1 MNKKDSSLKLREMP
15 IGKLIFTMSMP
26 AIFSM
31 FVQALYNV
39 IDTIYISNYDT
50 TSNAVVALGYAF
62 VIQMIVMAF
71 ALGIGIGGNILI
83 SRKLGEQRKDEAS
96 NYGKTSLLISISFGL
111 IFFIL
116 SWFLPRLYM
125 NASSGVSEVQVYGT
139 DYLEIILCFSIFL
152 MVETNLTK
160 MLQSMGRMIVPMI
173 CQLSG
178 AIVNIVL
185 DPIFIFNLGLGIK
198 GAAIATI
205 LGQLVACI
213 IAIVYTIS
221 QKLDIELK
229 FKGYHFRFRQ
239 VGDIFYAGIPTIV
252 MNSIGAFVNLILYA
266 ILRKLD
272 PSELSIGVLS
282 LYFKLQSFVF
292 MPVFGL
298 TQGGLPI
305 LSYNY
310 GANIQTRYRKCLLI
324 LFGVAFSVMV
334 IGFILFQTIPET
346 LLALFSLEENAM
358 NMGRN
363 AIKIMSYSFLTAGL
377 SVIAVNAYQ
386 SLGKGLFALLMSIL
400 RQAGLLIPL
409 AFILSVPMG
418 INGVWISFPIAE
430 VTCTVIFIPILL
442 VYYRKAFQKKNSS
455 IELIED

>member
-1 MNKKDSSLKLREMP
+1 MNNKDSSLKLRNMP
-15 IGKLIFTMSMP
+15 VGKLIFVMSMP

-39 IDTIYISNYDT
+39 IDTMYISKYDT
-50 TSNAVVALGYAF
+50 NAVVALGYAF
-62 VIQMIVMAF
+62 VIQMIILAF

-83 SRKLGEQRKDEAS
+83 SRKLGEGRKDDAS
-96 NYGKTSLLISISFGL
+96 DYGKTSLLLSITFGL

-116 SWFLPRLYM
+116 SWFLPKLFM
-125 NASSGVSEVQVYGT
+125 NLSSGVNEVRKYGIEYLQV
-139 DYLEIILCFSIFL
+139 ILCFGMFI
-152 MVETNLTK
+152 MIETNLSK

-173 CQLSG
+173 CQLTG
-178 AIVNIVL
+178 AIVNIIL
-185 DPIFIFNLGLGIK
+185 DPIFIFNLGLGVK

-205 LGQLVACI
+205 LGQVSACL
-213 IAIVYTIS
+213 IAVIYTLTH
-221 QKLDIELK
+221 KLDISLN
-229 FKGYHFRFRQ
+229 FKNYHFHIRY
-239 VGDIFYAGIPTIV
+239 VGDIFYAGIPTII
-252 MNSIGAFVNLILYA
+252 MNSIGAFVNVVLYG

-310 GANIQTRYRKCLLI
+310 GANIKERYRKCLLI
-324 LFGVAFSVMV
+324 LFGVALAVMLV
-334 IGFILFQTIPET
+334 GFTLFQTIPGT
-346 LLALFSLEENAM
+346 LLSLFSLEEEAM
-358 NMGRN
+358 NLGRN
-363 AIKIMSYSFLTAGL
+363 AIRIMSYSFLTAGV
-377 SVIAVNAYQ
+377 SIISVNAFQ

-409 AFILSVPMG
+409 AIILSISLGV
-418 INGVWISFPIAE
+418 NGVWISFPIAE
-430 VTCTVIFIPILL
+430 VACTVTFIPILI
-442 VYYRKAFQKKNSS
+442 VYYHKAFQKKNLEM
-455 IELIED
+455 ELGD

>member
-1 MNKKDSSLKLREMP
+1 MNKDSSLKLRNMP
-15 IGKLIFTMSMP
+15 VGKLIFTMSMP

-31 FVQALYNV
+31 FIQALYNV
-39 IDTIYISNYDT
+39 IDTMYISKFDT

-62 VIQMIVMAF
+62 VIQMILMAF

-83 SRKLGEQRKDEAS
+83 SRKLGEMRKDEAS
-96 NYGKTSLLISISFGL
+96 DYGRTALLISISVGL
-111 IFFIL
+111 IFFTL
-116 SWFLPRLYM
+116 SWFLPKWFM
-125 NASSGVSEVQVYGT
+125 NISSGVSEVQVYGEE
-139 DYLEIILCFSIFL
+139 YLEIILCFSIFL
-152 MVETNLTK
+152 LIETNLTK
-160 MLQSMGRMIVPMI
+160 MLQSMGRMIIPMI
-173 CQLSG
+173 CQLTG

-185 DPIFIFNLGLGIK
+185 DPIFIFNLGLGVR

-205 LGQLVACI
+205 IGQFAACL
-213 IAIVYTIS
+213 IAVIYTIT
-221 QKLDIELK
+221 QRLDINLS
-229 FKGYHFRFRQ
+229 FKGYHFKIRQ
-239 VGDIFYAGIPTIV
+239 VGDIFYAGIPTII

-272 PSELSIGVLS
+272 ATELSIGVLS

-310 GANIQTRYRKCLLI
+310 GANIQSRYRKCLLI
-324 LFGVAFSVMV
+324 LFTVAFSVMA

-346 LLALFSLEENAM
+346 LLSLFSLEEKAM

-363 AIKIMSYSFLTAGL
+363 AIKIMSFSFLTAGL

-386 SLGKGLFALLMSIL
+386 SLGKGLFALMMSIL

-409 AFILSVPMG
+409 ALILSGPLG
-418 INGVWISFPIAE
+418 INGVWVAFPIAE

-442 VYYRKAFQKKNSS
+442 VYYRKAFKKKNDVLLM
-455 IELIED
+455 EA

>member
-1 MNKKDSSLKLREMP
+1 MNNKESSLKLREVP
-15 IGKLIFTMSMP
+15 VGKLIFTMSMP

-39 IDTIYISNYDT
+39 IDTMYISKYDT

-62 VIQMIVMAF
+62 VIQMIILAF

-83 SRKLGEQRKDEAS
+83 SRKLGEGKKDEAS
-96 NYGKTSLLISISFGL
+96 NYGKTSLLISITFGL

-116 SWFLPRLYM
+116 SWFLPKLYM
-125 NASSGVSEVQVYGT
+125 NASSGVEEVQVYGI
-139 DYLEIILCFSIFL
+139 DYLEIILCFSMFI

-160 MLQSMGRMIVPMI
+160 MLQSMGRMVVPMI

-185 DPIFIFNLGLGIK
+185 DPIFIFNLGLGVK

-205 LGQLVACI
+205 LGQLVAAC
-213 IAIVYTIS
+213 IAIVYTIIK
-221 QKLDIELK
+221 KLDIELG
-229 FKGYHFRFRQ
+229 FKGYRFSIRQ

-266 ILRKLD
+266 ILRNLD
-272 PSELSIGVLS
+272 STELSIGVLS

-310 GANIQTRYRKCLLI
+310 GANIQVRYRKCLFI
-324 LFGVAFSVMV
+324 LFGVAFLVMA
-334 IGFILFQTIPET
+334 IGFVLFQTIPET
-346 LLALFSLEENAM
+346 LLSLFSLEENAM
-358 NMGRN
+358 NMGRD
-363 AIKIMSYSFLTAGL
+363 AIRIMSYSFLTAGL
-377 SVIAVNAYQ
+377 SVISVNAYQ

-409 AFILSVPMG
+409 ALILSVSMG
-418 INGVWISFPIAE
+418 VNGVWVSFPIAE
-430 VTCTVIFIPILL
+430 VVCTAIFLPILL
-442 VYYRKAFQKKNSS
+442 VYYKKAFKRKNTD
-455 IELIED
+455 LALMGD

>member
-1 MNKKDSSLKLREMP
+1 MNNKDSSLKLRNMP
-15 IGKLIFTMSMP
+15 VGKLIFVMSMP

-39 IDTIYISNYDT
+39 IDTMYISKFDI

-62 VIQMIVMAF
+62 VIQMILMAF

-83 SRKLGEQRKDEAS
+83 SRKLGEGRKDEAS
-96 NYGKTSLLISISFGL
+96 DYGRTSLLMSIAMGL
-111 IFFIL
+111 IFFTL
-116 SWFLPRLYM
+116 SWFLPKWFM
-125 NASSGVSEVQVYGT
+125 TISSGVKEVQDFGIE
-139 DYLEIILCFSIFL
+139 YLEVILCFAMFL
-152 MVETNLTK
+152 LVETNLTK

-173 CQLSG
+173 CQLTG

-185 DPIFIFNLGLGIK
+185 DPIFIFNLGLGVK

-205 LGQLVACI
+205 LGQLAACL
-213 IAIVYTIS
+213 IAVIYTIT
-221 QKLDIELK
+221 QRLDINLS
-229 FKGYHFRFRQ
+229 FKGYHFKIRH
-239 VGDIFYAGIPTIV
+239 VGDIFYAGIPTII

-272 PSELSIGVLS
+272 ATELSIGVLS

-310 GANIQTRYRKCLLI
+310 GANIQARYRKCLFI
-324 LFGVAFSVMV
+324 LFGVALSVMLV
-334 IGFILFQTIPET
+334 GFLLFQTIPGT
-346 LLALFSLEENAM
+346 LLSLFSLQENAM
-358 NMGRN
+358 NMGRD
-363 AIKIMSYSFLTAGL
+363 AIRIMSYSFLTAGL

-409 AFILSVPMG
+409 ALVLSIPMG
-418 INGVWISFPIAE
+418 VNGVWMAFPLAE
-430 VTCTVIFIPILL
+430 VTCTAIFIPILL
-442 VYYRKAFQKKNSS
+442 VYYKRAFQKKNVV
-455 IELIED
+455 LLEDD

>member
-1 MNKKDSSLKLREMP
+1 MNKDSSLKLREMP

-39 IDTIYISNYDT
+39 IDTMYISKYDT

-62 VIQMIVMAF
+62 IIQMIVMAF

-96 NYGKTSLLISISFGL
+96 NYGRTALIMSISFGL
-111 IFFIL
+111 LFFIL
-116 SWFLPRLYM
+116 SWFLPKLFM
-125 NASSGVSEVQVYGT
+125 EASSGVLDVQKYGI

-173 CQLSG
+173 CQLTG

-185 DPIFIFNLGLGIK
+185 DPIFIFNFGLGVK

-205 LGQLVACI
+205 IGQLAACI
-213 IAIVYTIS
+213 IAVIYTIT
-221 QKLDIELK
+221 QHLDISLS
-229 FKGYHFRFRQ
+229 FKGYQFRIRQ
-239 VGDIFYAGIPTIV
+239 VGDILYSGIPTII

-266 ILRKLD
+266 ILRSLD

-324 LFGVAFSVMV
+324 LFSVALSVMIV
-334 IGFILFQTIPET
+334 GFVLFQTIPAT
-346 LLALFSLEENAM
+346 LLSLFSLEETAM

-363 AIKIMSYSFLTAGL
+363 ALKIMSFSFLTAGL
-377 SVIAVNAYQ
+377 SVIAVNAFQ

-400 RQAGLLIPL
+400 RQAGLLIPVAL
-409 AFILSVPMG
+409 ILSQPMG
-418 INGVWISFPIAE
+418 INGVWIAFPISE
-430 VTCTVIFIPILL
+430 VTCSIIFIPILI
-442 VYYRKAFQKKNSS
+442 VYYRKAFKAKNS
-455 IELIED
+455 IIGMEA

>member
-1 MNKKDSSLKLREMP
+1 MNNKDSSLKLRNMP
-15 IGKLIFTMSMP
+15 VGKLIFVMSMP

-39 IDTIYISNYDT
+39 IDTMYISKYDT
-50 TSNAVVALGYAF
+50 NAVVALGYAF
-62 VIQMIVMAF
+62 VIQMIILAF

-83 SRKLGEQRKDEAS
+83 SRKLGEGRKDDAS
-96 NYGKTSLLISISFGL
+96 DYGKTSLLLSITFGL

-116 SWFLPRLYM
+116 SWFLPKLFM
-125 NASSGVSEVQVYGT
+125 NLSSGVNEVREYGIEYLQV
-139 DYLEIILCFSIFL
+139 ILCFGMFI
-152 MVETNLTK
+152 MIETNLSK

-173 CQLSG
+173 CQLTG
-178 AIVNIVL
+178 AIVNIIL
-185 DPIFIFNLGLGIK
+185 DPIFIFNLGLGVK

-205 LGQLVACI
+205 LGQVSACL
-213 IAIVYTIS
+213 IAVIYTLTH
-221 QKLDIELK
+221 KLDISLN
-229 FKGYHFRFRQ
+229 FKNYHFHIRY
-239 VGDIFYAGIPTIV
+239 VGDIFYAGIPTII
-252 MNSIGAFVNLILYA
+252 MNSIGAFVNVVLYG

-310 GANIQTRYRKCLLI
+310 GANIKERYRKCLLI
-324 LFGVAFSVMV
+324 LFGVALTVMLV
-334 IGFILFQTIPET
+334 GFTLFQTIPGT
-346 LLALFSLEENAM
+346 LLSLFSLEEEAM
-358 NMGRN
+358 NLGRN
-363 AIKIMSYSFLTAGL
+363 AIRIMSYSFLTAGV
-377 SVIAVNAYQ
+377 SIIAVNAFQ

-409 AFILSVPMG
+409 AIILSISLGV
-418 INGVWISFPIAE
+418 NGVWISFPIAE
-430 VTCTVIFIPILL
+430 VACTVTFIPILI
-442 VYYRKAFQKKNSS
+442 VYYHKAFQKKNLEM
-455 IELIED
+455 ELGD

>member
-1 MNKKDSSLKLREMP
+1 MNKDSSLKLRNMP
-15 IGKLIFTMSMP
+15 VGKLIFTMSMP

-31 FVQALYNV
+31 FIQALYNV
-39 IDTIYISNYDT
+39 IDTMYISKFDT

-62 VIQMIVMAF
+62 VIQMILMAF

-83 SRKLGEQRKDEAS
+83 SRKLGEMRKDEAS
-96 NYGKTSLLISISFGL
+96 DYGRTALLISISVGL
-111 IFFIL
+111 IFFTL
-116 SWFLPRLYM
+116 SWFLPKWFM
-125 NASSGVSEVQVYGT
+125 NISSGVSEVQVYGEE
-139 DYLEIILCFSIFL
+139 YLEIILCFSIFL
-152 MVETNLTK
+152 LIETNLTK
-160 MLQSMGRMIVPMI
+160 MLQSMGRMIIPMI
-173 CQLSG
+173 CQLTG

-185 DPIFIFNLGLGIK
+185 DPIFIFNLGLGVR

-205 LGQLVACI
+205 IGQFAACL
-213 IAIVYTIS
+213 IAVIYTIT
-221 QKLDIELK
+221 QRLDINLS
-229 FKGYHFRFRQ
+229 FKGYHFKIRQ
-239 VGDIFYAGIPTIV
+239 VGDIFYAGIPTII

-272 PSELSIGVLS
+272 ATELSIGVLS

-310 GANIQTRYRKCLLI
+310 GANIQSRYRKCLLI
-324 LFGVAFSVMV
+324 LFTVAFSVMA

-346 LLALFSLEENAM
+346 LLSLFSLEEKAM

-363 AIKIMSYSFLTAGL
+363 AIKIMSFSFLTAGL

-386 SLGKGLFALLMSIL
+386 SLGKGLFALMMSIL

-409 AFILSVPMG
+409 ALILSGPLG
-418 INGVWISFPIAE
+418 INGVWVAFPIAE

-442 VYYRKAFQKKNSS
+442 VYYRKAFKKKND
-455 IELIED
+455 ILLMEV

>member
-1 MNKKDSSLKLREMP
+1 MNNKDSSLKLRNMP
-15 IGKLIFTMSMP
+15 VGKLIFVMSMP

-39 IDTIYISNYDT
+39 IDTMYISKYDT
-50 TSNAVVALGYAF
+50 NAVVALGYAF
-62 VIQMIVMAF
+62 VIQMIILAF

-83 SRKLGEQRKDEAS
+83 SRKLGEGRKDDAS
-96 NYGKTSLLISISFGL
+96 DYGKTSLLLSITFGL

-116 SWFLPRLYM
+116 SWFLPKLFM
-125 NASSGVSEVQVYGT
+125 NLSSGVNEVREYGIEYLQV
-139 DYLEIILCFSIFL
+139 ILCFGMFI
-152 MVETNLTK
+152 MIETNLSK

-173 CQLSG
+173 CQLTG
-178 AIVNIVL
+178 AIVNIIL
-185 DPIFIFNLGLGIK
+185 DPIFIFNLGLGVK

-205 LGQLVACI
+205 LGQVSACL
-213 IAIVYTIS
+213 IAVIYTLTH
-221 QKLDIELK
+221 KLDISLN
-229 FKGYHFRFRQ
+229 FKNYHFHIRY
-239 VGDIFYAGIPTIV
+239 VGDIFYAGIPTII
-252 MNSIGAFVNLILYA
+252 MNSIGAFVNVVLYG

-310 GANIQTRYRKCLLI
+310 GANIKERYRKCLLI
-324 LFGVAFSVMV
+324 LFGVALAVMLV
-334 IGFILFQTIPET
+334 GFTLFQTIPGT
-346 LLALFSLEENAM
+346 LLSLFSLEEEAM
-358 NMGRN
+358 NLGRN
-363 AIKIMSYSFLTAGL
+363 AIRIMSYSFLTAGV
-377 SVIAVNAYQ
+377 SIIAVNAFQ

-409 AFILSVPMG
+409 AIILSISLGV
-418 INGVWISFPIAE
+418 NGVWISFPIAE
-430 VTCTVIFIPILL
+430 VACTVTFIPILI
-442 VYYRKAFQKKNSS
+442 VYYHKAFQKKNLEM
-455 IELIED
+455 ELGD

>member
-1 MNKKDSSLKLREMP
+1 MNKDSSLKLREMP
-15 IGKLIFTMSMP
+15 VGKLIFTMSMP

-31 FVQALYNV
+31 FIQALYNV
-39 IDTIYISNYDT
+39 IDTMYISKYDT

-83 SRKLGEQRKDEAS
+83 SRKLGEMRKDEAS
-96 NYGKTSLLISISFGL
+96 NYGRTSLLISIFIAL

-116 SWFLPRLYM
+116 SWFLPRIYM
-125 NASSGVSEVQVYGT
+125 MASSGVSQVQTYGI

-173 CQLSG
+173 CQLTG
-178 AIVNIVL
+178 AIVNIIL
-185 DPIFIFNLGLGIK
+185 DPIFIFNLELGVK

-205 LGQLVACI
+205 LGQLAACI
-213 IAIVYTIS
+213 IAVIYTVT
-221 QKLDIELK
+221 QKLDINLN
-229 FKGYHFRFRQ
+229 FKGYHFKIRQ
-239 VGDIFYAGIPTIV
+239 VGDIFYAGVPTII
-252 MNSIGAFVNLILYA
+252 MNSIGAIVNIVLYA
-266 ILRKLD
+266 ILRSLD
-272 PSELSIGVLS
+272 ATELSIGVLS

-310 GANIQTRYRKCLLI
+310 GANIQERYRKCLII
-324 LFGVAFSVMV
+324 LFSVAMATMV
-334 IGFILFQTIPET
+334 VGFILFQTIPET

-363 AIKIMSYSFLTAGL
+363 AIRIMSFSFLTAGL
-377 SVIAVNAYQ
+377 SVISVNAFQ

-409 AFILSVPMG
+409 SLILSAPMG
-418 INGVWISFPIAE
+418 INGVWMSFPIAE
-430 VTCTVIFIPILL
+430 VTCTIIFLPILII
-442 VYYRKAFQKKNSS
+442 YYKKAFKKKN
-455 IELIED
+455 EMLLVED

>member
-1 MNKKDSSLKLREMP
+1 MNKDSSLKLRNMP
-15 IGKLIFTMSMP
+15 VGKLIFTMSMP

-39 IDTIYISNYDT
+39 IDTMYISKFDT

-83 SRKLGEQRKDEAS
+83 SRKLGEMKKDEAS
-96 NYGKTSLLISISFGL
+96 NYGRTALLISITMGL
-111 IFFIL
+111 VFFTV
-116 SWFLPRLYM
+116 SWFLPKWFM
-125 NASSGVSEVQVYGT
+125 DISSGVAEVQKYGKE
-139 DYLEIILCFSIFL
+139 YLEVILCFSIFL
-152 MVETNLTK
+152 LVETNLTK

-173 CQLSG
+173 CQLTG
-178 AIVNIVL
+178 AVVNIIL
-185 DPIFIFNLGLGIK
+185 DPVFIFNLGLGVK

-205 LGQLVACI
+205 IGQFGAFL
-213 IAIVYTIS
+213 IALIYTIT
-221 QKLDIELK
+221 QRLDISLNFKNYK
-229 FKGYHFRFRQ
+229 FKIRQ
-239 VGDIFYAGIPTIV
+239 VGDIFYAGIPTII
-252 MNSIGAFVNLILYA
+252 MNSIGAFVNLVLYA

-324 LFGVAFSVMV
+324 LFSVAFSVMAV
-334 IGFILFQTIPET
+334 GFILFQTIPET
-346 LLALFSLEENAM
+346 LLSIFSLEEKAM

-363 AIKIMSYSFLTAGL
+363 AIRIMSYSFLTAGL
-377 SVIAVNAYQ
+377 SVITVNAYQ
-386 SLGKGLFALLMSIL
+386 SLGKGLFALMMSIL

-409 AFILSVPMG
+409 ALILSNPMG
-418 INGVWISFPIAE
+418 INGVWAAFPIAE
-430 VTCTVIFIPILL
+430 VTCTIIFIPILF
-442 VYYRKAFQKKNSS
+442 VYYKKAFKQKN
-455 IELIED
+455 ELVEA

>member
-1 MNKKDSSLKLREMP
+1 MNNKDSSLKLRNMP
-15 IGKLIFTMSMP
+15 VGKLIFVMSMP

-39 IDTIYISNYDT
+39 IDTMYISKYDT
-50 TSNAVVALGYAF
+50 NAVVALGYAF
-62 VIQMIVMAF
+62 VIQMIILAF

-83 SRKLGEQRKDEAS
+83 SRKLGEGRKDDAS
-96 NYGKTSLLISISFGL
+96 DYGKTSLLLSITFGL

-116 SWFLPRLYM
+116 SWFLPKLFM
-125 NASSGVSEVQVYGT
+125 NLSSGVNEVREYGIEYLQV
-139 DYLEIILCFSIFL
+139 ILCFGMFI
-152 MVETNLTK
+152 MIETNLSK

-173 CQLSG
+173 CQLTG
-178 AIVNIVL
+178 AIVNIIL
-185 DPIFIFNLGLGIK
+185 DPIFIFNLGLGVK

-205 LGQLVACI
+205 LGQVSACL
-213 IAIVYTIS
+213 IAVIYTLTH
-221 QKLDIELK
+221 KLDISLN
-229 FKGYHFRFRQ
+229 FKKYHFHIRY
-239 VGDIFYAGIPTIV
+239 VGDIFYAGIPTII
-252 MNSIGAFVNLILYA
+252 MNSIGAFVNVVLYG

-310 GANIQTRYRKCLLI
+310 GANIKERYRKCLLI
-324 LFGVAFSVMV
+324 LFGVALTVMLV
-334 IGFILFQTIPET
+334 GFTLFQTIPGT
-346 LLALFSLEENAM
+346 LLSLFSLEEEAM
-358 NMGRN
+358 NLGRN
-363 AIKIMSYSFLTAGL
+363 AIRIMSYSFLTAGV
-377 SVIAVNAYQ
+377 SIIAVNAFQ

-409 AFILSVPMG
+409 AIILSISLGV
-418 INGVWISFPIAE
+418 NGVWISFPIAE
-430 VTCTVIFIPILL
+430 VACTVTFIPILI
-442 VYYRKAFQKKNSS
+442 VYYHKAFQKKNLEM
-455 IELIED
+455 ELGD

>member
-1 MNKKDSSLKLREMP
+1 MNNKDSSLKLREMP
-15 IGKLIFTMSMP
+15 VGRLIFKMSMP

-39 IDTIYISNYDT
+39 IDTMYISKFDT

-83 SRKLGEQRKDEAS
+83 SRKLGEKRKDEAS
-96 NYGKTSLLISISFGL
+96 NYGRTSLLISITFGI

-116 SWFLPRLYM
+116 SWFLPKLFM
-125 NASSGVSEVQVYGT
+125 NMSSGVQEVQEYGKE
-139 DYLEIILCFSIFL
+139 YLEIILCFCIFL
-152 MVETNLTK
+152 LIETNLTK

-173 CQLSG
+173 CQLTG
-178 AIVNIVL
+178 AVVNIVL
-185 DPIFIFNLGLGIK
+185 DPIFIFNLGLGVK

-205 LGQLVACI
+205 LGQLAACI
-213 IAIVYTIS
+213 IAVIYTIT
-221 QKLDIELK
+221 QKLDISLN
-229 FKGYHFRFRQ
+229 FKDYKFRFRQ

-266 ILRKLD
+266 ILRRLD
-272 PSELSIGVLS
+272 ATELSIGVLS

-324 LFGVAFSVMV
+324 LFTVAFSVMIV
-334 IGFILFQTIPET
+334 GFVLFQTIPET
-346 LLALFSLEENAM
+346 LLSLFSLEEKAM

-363 AIKIMSYSFLTAGL
+363 AIRIMSFSFLTAGL

-409 AFILSVPMG
+409 ALILSEPMG
-418 INGVWISFPIAE
+418 INGVWIAFPIAE
-430 VTCTVIFIPILL
+430 VTCTIIFIPILL
-442 VYYRKAFQKKNSS
+442 VYYRKAFNKKRAL
-455 IELIED
+455 ELVED

>member
-1 MNKKDSSLKLREMP
+1 MNKDSSLKLREMP
-15 IGKLIFTMSMP
+15 VGKLIFTMSMP

-31 FVQALYNV
+31 FIQALYNV
-39 IDTIYISNYDT
+39 IDTMYISKYDT

-83 SRKLGEQRKDEAS
+83 SRKLGEMRKDEAS
-96 NYGKTSLLISISFGL
+96 NYGRTSLLISIFIAL

-116 SWFLPRLYM
+116 SWFLPRIYM
-125 NASSGVSEVQVYGT
+125 MASSGVSQVQTYGI

-173 CQLSG
+173 CQLTG
-178 AIVNIVL
+178 AIVNIIL
-185 DPIFIFNLGLGIK
+185 DPIFIFNLGLGVK

-205 LGQLVACI
+205 LGQLAACI
-213 IAIVYTIS
+213 IAVIYTVT
-221 QKLDIELK
+221 QKLDINLK
-229 FKGYHFRFRQ
+229 FKGYHFRIRQ
-239 VGDIFYAGIPTIV
+239 VGDIFYAGVPTII
-252 MNSIGAFVNLILYA
+252 MNSIGAIVNIVLYA
-266 ILRKLD
+266 ILRSLD
-272 PSELSIGVLS
+272 ATELSIGVLS

-310 GANIQTRYRKCLLI
+310 GANIQERYRKCLII
-324 LFGVAFSVMV
+324 LFSVAMATMV
-334 IGFILFQTIPET
+334 VGFILFQTIPET

-363 AIKIMSYSFLTAGL
+363 AIRIMSFSFLTAGL
-377 SVIAVNAYQ
+377 SVISVNAFQ

-409 AFILSVPMG
+409 SLILSAPMG
-418 INGVWISFPIAE
+418 INGVWMSFPIAE
-430 VTCTVIFIPILL
+430 VTCTIIFLPILII
-442 VYYRKAFQKKNSS
+442 YYKKAFKKKN
-455 IELIED
+455 EMLLVED

>member
-1 MNKKDSSLKLREMP
+1 MNKDSSLKLREMP
-15 IGKLIFTMSMP
+15 VGKLLFTMSMP

-39 IDTIYISNYDT
+39 IDTMYISKYDT
-50 TSNAVVALGYAF
+50 TSNTVVALGYAF

-83 SRKLGEQRKDEAS
+83 SRKLGEQRKSEAS
-96 NYGKTSLLISISFGL
+96 NYGKTSLLMSISFGV
-111 IFFIL
+111 IFFAL
-116 SWFLPRLYM
+116 SWFLPKLYM
-125 NASSGVSEVQVYGT
+125 NASSGVEEVQVYGT
-139 DYLEIILCFSIFL
+139 EYLQIILCFSIFL
-152 MVETNLTK
+152 MIETNLTK
-160 MLQSMGRMIVPMI
+160 MLQSMGRMIIPMI

-178 AIVNIVL
+178 AITNIVL
-185 DPIFIFNLGLGIK
+185 DPIFIFNLGLGVK

-205 LGQLVACI
+205 LGQLVACL
-213 IAIVYTIS
+213 IAVIYTIT
-221 QKLDIELK
+221 QKLDIELN
-229 FKGYHFRFRQ
+229 FKNYHFGFRQ
-239 VGDIFYAGIPTIV
+239 IGDIFYAGIPTIV
-252 MNSIGAFVNLILYA
+252 MNSIGAFVNLVLYA

-272 PSELSIGVLS
+272 ATELSIGVLS

-310 GANIQTRYRKCLLI
+310 GANIQKRYRKCLI
-324 LFGVAFSVMV
+324 MLFGVAFSVML

-346 LLALFSLEENAM
+346 LLSLFSLEETAM

-363 AIKIMSYSFLTAGL
+363 AIRIMSFSFLTAGL

-409 AFILSVPMG
+409 ALILSAPMG

-430 VTCTVIFIPILL
+430 VACTSVFIPILI
-442 VYYRKAFQKKNSS
+442 VYYRKAFKMKNNVISLN
-455 IELIED
+455 EV

>member
-1 MNKKDSSLKLREMP
+1 MNNKDSSLKLRNMP
-15 IGKLIFTMSMP
+15 VGKLIFVMSMP

-39 IDTIYISNYDT
+39 IDTMYISKYDT
-50 TSNAVVALGYAF
+50 NAVVALGYAF
-62 VIQMIVMAF
+62 VIQMIILAF

-83 SRKLGEQRKDEAS
+83 SRKLGEGRKDDAS
-96 NYGKTSLLISISFGL
+96 DYGKTSLLLSITFGL

-116 SWFLPRLYM
+116 SWFLPKLFM
-125 NASSGVSEVQVYGT
+125 NLSSGVNEVREYGIE
-139 DYLEIILCFSIFL
+139 YLHVILCFGMFI
-152 MVETNLTK
+152 MIETNLSK

-173 CQLSG
+173 CQLTG
-178 AIVNIVL
+178 AIVNIIL
-185 DPIFIFNLGLGIK
+185 DPIFIFNLGLGVK

-205 LGQLVACI
+205 LGQVSACL
-213 IAIVYTIS
+213 IAVIYTLTH
-221 QKLDIELK
+221 KLDISLN
-229 FKGYHFRFRQ
+229 FKNYHFHIRY
-239 VGDIFYAGIPTIV
+239 VGDIFYAGIPTII
-252 MNSIGAFVNLILYA
+252 MNSIGAFVNVVLYG

-310 GANIQTRYRKCLLI
+310 GANIKERYRKCLLI
-324 LFGVAFSVMV
+324 LFGVALSVMLV
-334 IGFILFQTIPET
+334 GFTLFQTIPGT
-346 LLALFSLEENAM
+346 LLSLFSLEEEAM
-358 NMGRN
+358 NLGRN
-363 AIKIMSYSFLTAGL
+363 AIRIMSYSFLTAGV
-377 SVIAVNAYQ
+377 SIIAVNAFQ

-409 AFILSVPMG
+409 AIILSISLGV
-418 INGVWISFPIAE
+418 NGVWISFPIAE
-430 VTCTVIFIPILL
+430 VACTVTFIPILI
-442 VYYRKAFQKKNSS
+442 VYYHKAFQKKNLEM
-455 IELIED
+455 ELGD

>member
-1 MNKKDSSLKLREMP
+1 MNNKDSSLKLRNMP
-15 IGKLIFTMSMP
+15 VGKLIFVMSMP

-39 IDTIYISNYDT
+39 IDTMYISKYDT
-50 TSNAVVALGYAF
+50 NAVVALGYAF
-62 VIQMIVMAF
+62 VIQMIILAF

-83 SRKLGEQRKDEAS
+83 SRKLGEGRKDDAS
-96 NYGKTSLLISISFGL
+96 DYGKTSLLLSITFGL

-116 SWFLPRLYM
+116 SWFLPKLFM
-125 NASSGVSEVQVYGT
+125 NLSSGVNEVREYGIE
-139 DYLEIILCFSIFL
+139 YLHVILCFGMFI
-152 MVETNLTK
+152 MIETNLSK

-173 CQLSG
+173 CQLTG
-178 AIVNIVL
+178 AIVNIIL
-185 DPIFIFNLGLGIK
+185 DPIFIFNLGLGVK

-205 LGQLVACI
+205 LGQVSACL
-213 IAIVYTIS
+213 IAVIYTLTH
-221 QKLDIELK
+221 KLDISLN
-229 FKGYHFRFRQ
+229 FKNYHFHIRY
-239 VGDIFYAGIPTIV
+239 VGDIFYAGIPTII
-252 MNSIGAFVNLILYA
+252 MNSIGAFVNVVLYG

-310 GANIQTRYRKCLLI
+310 GANIKERYRKCLLI
-324 LFGVAFSVMV
+324 LFGVALAVMLV
-334 IGFILFQTIPET
+334 GFTLFQTIPGT
-346 LLALFSLEENAM
+346 LLSLFSLEEEAM
-358 NMGRN
+358 NLGRN
-363 AIKIMSYSFLTAGL
+363 AIRIMSYSFLTAGV
-377 SVIAVNAYQ
+377 SIIAVNAFQ

-409 AFILSVPMG
+409 AIILSISLGVD
-418 INGVWISFPIAE
+418 GVWISFPIAE
-430 VTCTVIFIPILL
+430 VACTVTFIPILI
-442 VYYRKAFQKKNSS
+442 VYYHKAFQKKNLEM
-455 IELIED
+455 ELGD